1 MAIKD
6 FDASQLTFT
15 GHNANESNTA
25 TMSKTQQA
33 ADPSVLSAL
42 SNPGFTTK
50 GVGGNKMGGGSTI
63 NGILDSLMGGDI
75 DGLINLGMGTVGSLV
90 QGTNEFITTNMNW
103 AAGASFVTSFLPQ
116 LTGNPTT
123 SNNSNS
129 GVLGNII
136 NMFGGNN
143 NNNNNQS
150 AAQTHTSVQPIA
162 EPVQQTIPFSD
173 EESSLGA
180 DAGDL
185 MFYIPKYGVA
195 DFLNDRIKWQR
206 QLYNMAGEP
215 GWFYFKIFFKFNTEY
230 GLFGGMFKN
239 GGKYIRS
246 TNSALGFLNGARKY
260 YSTANID
267 DRIRALQ
274 KFCSTFKSMAVDTP
288 WMFKGV
294 GGIDQLPGAYTKEQT
309 KEKTLDITLNEETA
323 DMRIGTMF
331 DLYKYACYDNIYCRE
346 ILPANLRKFDMAVML
361 YQLPIK
367 KYQTAGAT
375 LPYITPMNKNKTTIP
390 INTAR
395 GDMMSFKLYSFMNCE
410 FDETT
415 LNVWNGSSMNNE
427 TAFKQGATTFKIKYD
442 RFYEMRMNEWA
453 RFLMSDEGIYW
464 NESELYMSNL
474 PLEVIPNGRKD
485 NSWNK
490 RLLEILGAKELGTP
504 YYEYADMI
512 RYQTLHS
519 EFTWENNNIVNNIN
533 SLGANV
539 ISDIGQSALGNYR
552 GAGTGSGAN
561 VGNPNGGGFIGGIK
575 MGK

>member
-1 MAIKD
+1 MAENNNTINLEELIKKNAAK
-6 FDASQLTFT
+6 DA
-15 GHNANESNTA
+15 AA
-25 TMSKTQQA
+25 TRTVDTDAFAKTQTVM
-33 ADPSVLSAL
+33 DPVARQSLI
-42 SNPGFTTK
+42 NPGFTSRGTSGK
-50 GVGGNKMGGGSTI
+50 GLFDGD
-63 NGILDSLMGGDI
+63 LDA
-75 DGLINLGMGTVGSLV
+75 LINLGIGTVGSLIP
-90 QGTNEFITTNMNW
+90 GANDFISSNMNW
-103 AAGASFVTSFLPQ
+103 LAGASFVTSALPQ

-123 SNNSNS
+123 GNNSNS
-129 GVLGNII
+129 GVLGNIMG
-136 NMFGGNN
+136 MFGGNN
-143 NNNNNQS
+143 NT
-150 AAQTHTSVQPIA
+150 APTHTGVDPVIPKTNQEIA
-162 EPVQQTIPFSD
+162 FGN
-173 EESSLGA
+173 EESSMGA
-180 DAGDL
+180 DAGEL

-246 TNSALGFLNGARKY
+246 TNSALGYLNSSRRY
-260 YSTANID
+260 YKTANID

-274 KFCSTFKSMAVDTP
+274 KFCSTFKSLAVDTP

-346 ILPANLRKFDMAVML
+346 VLPANLRKFDMAVMI

-367 KYQTAGAT
+367 KYQTAGST
-375 LPYITPMNKNKTTIP
+375 VPYITTTYKNKTTIP

-427 TAFKQGATTFKIKYD
+427 TAFKQGTTTFKIKYD

-453 RFLMSDEGIYW
+453 RFLMSDEGMYW
-464 NESELYMSNL
+464 NESDLFMSDM
-474 PLEVIPNGRKD
+474 PLEVLPDGYRD

-504 YYEYADMI
+504 YYEYADMV
-512 RYQTLHS
+512 RYQTGHNS
-519 EFTWENNNIVNNIN
+519 FTWENNNIVNNIM
-533 SLGANV
+533 GA
-539 ISDIGQSALGNYR
+539 AGNTLLDVGMNLVGNMF

-561 VGNPNGGGFIGGIK
+561 VGNPNGGGFLGGIHL
-575 MGK
+575 